1 MNLPATFDLTGKTAL
16 VTGASRGL
24 GKHFAIE
31 LARAGVDVAIT
42 ARSLESLEPTVT
54 AIRALGRR
62 AVPLVLDVRDH
73 AAITAAVDAA
83 HAALG
88 RLDILINNAGCN
100 IRKPAADISWDD
112 WNTVLDTNLRGPFF
126 VAQAAARYM
135 VPAGR
140 GRIINLGSVTYMC
153 RRLRRPRALRRQS
166 RRDQTTHDESRR
178 RLGPCG
184 RHRQLPRTRLV

>member
-1 MNLPATFDLTGKTAL
+1 MNLPASFDLTGKTAL

-42 ARSLESLEPTVT
+42 ARALASLEPTIA

-73 AAITAAVDAA
+73 ASITAAVDTA
-83 HAALG
+83 HAILG

-100 IRKPAADISWDD
+100 IRKPAAAHRPI
-112 WNTVLDTNLRGPFF
+112 LGAKF
-126 VAQAAARYM
+126 Q
-135 VPAGR
+135 
-140 GRIINLGSVTYMC
+140 GRIGPEPGLVGAPRGGSHPPA
-153 RRLRRPRALRRQS
+153 RRADFGIVLQRQADGALQR
-166 RRDQTTHDESRR
+166 
-178 RLGPCG
+178 
-184 RHRQLPRTRLV
+184 